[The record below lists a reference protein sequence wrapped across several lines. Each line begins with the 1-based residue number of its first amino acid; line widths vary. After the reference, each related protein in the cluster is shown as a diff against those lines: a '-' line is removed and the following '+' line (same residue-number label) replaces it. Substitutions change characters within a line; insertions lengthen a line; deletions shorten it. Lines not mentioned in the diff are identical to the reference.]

1 MQVSP
6 KSGVWGLDTC
16 KLEDLSVSPKYEID
30 VHDREMLDL
39 HRNSCKYVN
48 VGYTAYA
55 SSNFPNDDLG
65 IVKTVVL
72 A

>member
-1 MQVSP
+1 MESDHVSRTP
-6 KSGVWGLDTC
+6 PLFY
-16 KLEDLSVSPKYEID
+16 LSVSPKYEID